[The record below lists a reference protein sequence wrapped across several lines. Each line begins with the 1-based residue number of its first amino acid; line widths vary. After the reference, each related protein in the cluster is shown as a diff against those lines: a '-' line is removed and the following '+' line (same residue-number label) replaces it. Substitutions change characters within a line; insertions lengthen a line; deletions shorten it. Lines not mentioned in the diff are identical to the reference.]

1 MDEGSEVFLQCRH
14 AIKAAGAPLFE
25 AAQRSGDVRPDV
37 NFMDVVRMIGGI
49 AMFPNAE
56 PGQIDRI
63 LAVALD
69 GLRAR

>member
-1 MDEGSEVFLQCRH
+1 
-14 AIKAAGAPLFE
+14 
-25 AAQRSGDVRPDV
+25 VRPDV